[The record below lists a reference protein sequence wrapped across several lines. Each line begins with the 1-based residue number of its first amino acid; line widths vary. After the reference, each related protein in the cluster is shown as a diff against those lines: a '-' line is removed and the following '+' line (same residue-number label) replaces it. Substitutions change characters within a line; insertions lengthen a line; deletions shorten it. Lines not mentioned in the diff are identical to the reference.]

1 MCRGRSRCISAPASW
16 CCLPAEHVPPR
27 CNLWLPQSIS
37 LMSMCPPTDIVKKYG
52 SSIAVAAKDW
62 VDRYRESRGAATAEL
77 LTFLLQVGPG
87 SA

>member
-1 MCRGRSRCISAPASW
+1 
-16 CCLPAEHVPPR
+16 
-27 CNLWLPQSIS
+27 
-37 LMSMCPPTDIVKKYG
+37 MSMCPPTDIVKKYG